1 MDSMQLELCYN
12 TSMKPTKEMIL
23 QKLRELKPQLK
34 AEGIEHIALFGS
46 YANENATPYS
56 DIDIAIA
63 KNETLRTT
71 MDAYRYFELLASVR
85 EILRQTFHRKV
96 DIFDLDSPSPF
107 KKQIQSE
114 LIYA

>member
-1 MDSMQLELCYN
+1 MTFEVCYN
-12 TSMKPTKEMIL
+12 TSMKPTKETIL

-34 AEGIEHIALFGS
+34 AEGIETIALFGS
-46 YANENATPYS
+46 YANEKPTPYS

-63 KNETLRTT
+63 KSEALRTEIN
-71 MDAYRYFELLASVR
+71 AYGYFELIASLR
-85 EILRQTFHRKV
+85 ENLRQTFHRKI

-114 LIYA
+114 LIYV